1 MLNSPVIA
9 WPRESST
16 RERLGVM
23 VETKTTD
30 PEMLAINLVVGALA
44 GLPDDE
50 SRRRVMEYARSRC
63 IKPLPPPTLNQSM
76 AANLAQVN
84 LRQQG

>member
-16 RERLGVM
+16 REWTGVM
-23 VETKTTD
+23 VETKTAD

-50 SRRRVMEYARSRC
+50 SRRRVMDYARARC
-63 IKPLPPPTLNQSM
+63 IKPQPPTISHAM